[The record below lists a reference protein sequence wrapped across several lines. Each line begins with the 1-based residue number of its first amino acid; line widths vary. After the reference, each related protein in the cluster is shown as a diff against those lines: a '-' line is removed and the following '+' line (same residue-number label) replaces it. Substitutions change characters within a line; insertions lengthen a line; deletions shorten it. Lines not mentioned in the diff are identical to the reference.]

1 MKILETNFG
10 NGENFLRHWMGWR
23 ASHSAGPHDAAA
35 QPGHI
40 TELLHYVALVTQS
53 IDVLSLKR
61 PSITQ
66 PGKAPPGQELA
77 SDFGNHCANDL
88 AAQCDGLVPG
98 FHRLMF
104 EGGQVLLTLCVGDL
118 KTQLK
123 ALQFE
128 ADAVVLA
135 GRPRDASAESLRN
148 QWDEWDI
155 WTVKSLAKCCRRGTS
170 VTCTSPCPELLTR
183 LHQCGFEMV
192 QQSAN
197 TTECATGT
205 TMDSTRFVGNY
216 SPQWKLK
223 NSHAPAIHRAI
234 PVKPGHCVVIGAGL
248 AGASVAA
255 SLARRG
261 WQVTVLDAAAE
272 PAMGASGLPVGLMV
286 PHATAD
292 DSPRSRLSR
301 RGMRMTLQQ
310 ANTLLSLGQDW
321 EACGVL
327 ERRLEG
333 ALGLPADWL
342 RQGAHGGAAWTRPAS
357 DDFYVLPPS
366 SPSSSDSTTESPRW
380 RNGLPRHDPALW
392 HGKAAWIKPA
402 SLVRA
407 WLAQPG
413 IQFQGN
419 SPVASLVK
427 SGHQWVASDAHG
439 QRLAEADLVV
449 IANAGGAVALLA
461 QLTVSMSKERLT
473 TSALAQLQTVQGQVS
488 WALHSQ
494 REGRGDAHQFPPFP
508 VNGLGSLVAHVPMN
522 DNHSAWF
529 TGATFEREGDV
540 LNVAAGHQA
549 NLARL
554 QTLLPA
560 GGQVFADQLVQHEV
574 QAWRNTRCTS
584 TDRMPLCGPLNLG
597 DGDLPPSLWLVSALG
612 ARGLSLAV
620 LCAELLAARVH
631 QEPLPIEAALAQVI
645 SIDRKNS
652 YSPRRI

>member
-1 MKILETNFG
+1 LKILETNFG
-10 NGENFLRHWMGWR
+10 HGESFLRHWAGWR
-23 ASHSAGPHDAAA
+23 GSQSASTA
-35 QPGHI
+35 
-40 TELLHYVALVTQS
+40 LLHYVALVPQPV
-53 IDVLSLKR
+53 DFAALRQLSNPR
-61 PSITQ
+61 E
-66 PGKAPPGQELA
+66 AWAALA
-77 SDFGNHCANDL
+77 TEL

-104 EGGQVLLTLCVGDL
+104 EGGKVLLTLCVGDL
-118 KTQLK
+118 KGQLK

-128 ADAVVLA
+128 ADAVVLTDP
-135 GRPRDASAESLRN
+135 PRDEYSDSP
-148 QWDEWDI
+148 WDI
-155 WTVKSLAKCCRRGTS
+155 WAVKLLAKCCRRGTTL
-170 VTCTSPCPELLTR
+170 TCTSPSPELLTR
-183 LHQCGFEMV
+183 LLQCGFE
-192 QQSAN
+192 
-197 TTECATGT
+197 TTQPLIT
-205 TMDSTRFVGNY
+205 TWGDVGFVGRYN
-216 SPQWKLK
+216 PRWEPK
-223 NSHAPAIHRAI
+223 NARVSVTRQSTPT
-234 PVKPGHCVVIGAGL
+234 KPGDCMVIGAGL

-272 PAMGASGLPVGLMV
+272 PAMEASGLPVGLMV

-310 ANTLLSLGQDW
+310 ATTLLTPGQDW
-321 EACGVL
+321 EASGVL
-327 ERRLEG
+327 ERRLAG

-342 RQGAHGGAAWTRPAS
+342 RHIAHGGAAWTRSAS
-357 DDFYVLPPS
+357 DDF
-366 SPSSSDSTTESPRW
+366 SDSPTSSADSANDSIPW

-427 SGHQWVASDAHG
+427 RGHQWVASDAHG

-461 QLTVSMSKERLT
+461 QLTASMPKERLT
-473 TSALAQLQTVQGQVS
+473 ASALAQLQTVQGQVS
-488 WALHSQ
+488 WAVHRQ
-494 REGRGDAHQFPPFP
+494 QEGQDDAHQFPPFP
-508 VNGLGSLVAHVPMN
+508 VNGLGSLVAHVPMS
-522 DNHSAWF
+522 DSHSAWF
-529 TGATFEREGDV
+529 AGATFEREGDV
-540 LNVAAGHQA
+540 VSVAAGHQA

-560 GGQVFADQLVQHEV
+560 GGQVFANQLAQYEV

-584 TDRMPLCGPLNLG
+584 TDRMPLCGPLTQG
-597 DGDLPPSLWLVSALG
+597 DGDWPPSLWLVSALG

-631 QEPLPIEAALAQVI
+631 QEPLPIEVALAQVI
-645 SIDRKNS
+645 NIDRKKCLK
-652 YSPRRI
+652 SPSVIDS

>member
-1 MKILETNFG
+1 
-10 NGENFLRHWMGWR
+10 
-23 ASHSAGPHDAAA
+23 
-35 QPGHI
+35 
-40 TELLHYVALVTQS
+40 
-53 IDVLSLKR
+53 
-61 PSITQ
+61 
-66 PGKAPPGQELA
+66 
-77 SDFGNHCANDL
+77 
-88 AAQCDGLVPG
+88 
-98 FHRLMF
+98 MF

-135 GRPRDASAESLRN
+135 GRPRDASAESPRN

-155 WTVKSLAKCCRRGTS
+155 WAVKSLAKCCRRGTS

-197 TTECATGT
+197 ATECATGT
-205 TMDSTRFVGNY
+205 TMNSTRFAGNY

-342 RQGAHGGAAWTRPAS
+342 RQGARGGAAWTRPAS

-366 SPSSSDSTTESPRW
+366 SPSSSDSTTESPQW

-407 WLAQPG
+407 WMAQPG

-419 SPVASLVK
+419 SAVASLVK

-449 IANAGGAVALLA
+449 IANAGGATGLLA
-461 QLTVSMSKERLT
+461 QLAVALPDEPLVA
-473 TSALAQLQTVQGQVS
+473 SALAQLQTVEGQVS
-488 WALHSQ
+488 WAMH
-494 REGRGDAHQFPPFP
+494 RHGDGEDNESDARHFPPFP

-522 DNHSAWF
+522 GQNAWF
-529 TGATFEREGDV
+529 SGATFEREGDV
-540 LNVAAGHQA
+540 LSVAAGHQA
-549 NLARL
+549 NLERL

-560 GGQVFADQLVQHEV
+560 SGRVFAGQLDKPGLK
-574 QAWRNTRCTS
+574 AWRNTRCTS
-584 TDRMPLCGPLNLG
+584 TDRMPLCGPLYQG
-597 DGDLPPSLWLVSALG
+597 GGDLQSSLWLVSALG

-620 LCAELLAARVH
+620 LCAELLAARLH
-631 QEPLPIEAALAQVI
+631 QEPLPTEAALAQSI
-645 SIDRKNS
+645 NIDRKKHLKS
-652 YSPRRI
+652 S